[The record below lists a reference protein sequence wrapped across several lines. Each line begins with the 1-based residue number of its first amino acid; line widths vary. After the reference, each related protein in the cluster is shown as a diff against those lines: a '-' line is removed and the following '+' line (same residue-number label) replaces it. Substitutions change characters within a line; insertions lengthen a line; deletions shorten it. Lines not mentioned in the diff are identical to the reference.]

1 MGKATLIHAECQR
14 GLRAGA
20 DRLSRHWYDLVKLA
34 GHESGQ
40 KAVLNHDLFK
50 DVVKHKSI
58 FFNASYANYD
68 QGLQGKLVLI
78 PNADS
83 LGALKKD
90 YQQMVISGMLYGT
103 ILDFD
108 SMIDL
113 IRDIEKNIN
122 VK

>member
-1 MGKATLIHAECQR
+1 M
-14 GLRAGA
+14 
-20 DRLSRHWYDLVKLA
+20 
-34 GHESGQ
+34 
-40 KAVLNHDLFK
+40 
-50 DVVKHKSI
+50 
-58 FFNASYANYD
+58 
-68 QGLQGKLVLI
+68 LI

-83 LGALKKD
+83 LGALKKV

-108 SMIDL
+108 NMIDL

>member
-1 MGKATLIHAECQR
+1 MPIMINQ
-14 GLRAGA
+14 
-20 DRLSRHWYDLVKLA
+20 S
-34 GHESGQ
+34 
-40 KAVLNHDLFK
+40 
-50 DVVKHKSI
+50 
-58 FFNASYANYD
+58 
-68 QGLQGKLVLI
+68 LQGKLVLI

-83 LGALKKD
+83 LGTLKKV

-108 SMIDL
+108 NMIDL